1 MEETERNLR
10 EKIEQE
16 AKNTLKKTMWEGYA
30 NDILTGLQ
38 KNPGVQP
45 DRPIWELVQNARDVA
60 YENKKAKIVFIRKQD
75 HFVFQHNGQPFT
87 RTTLQSLIL
96 QTSSKVR
103 EDIIQVGQYGTGFLT
118 THKFGLDFRLSG
130 SLSLLEGL
138 KFYNF
143 SGRDFIIKRS
153 AQDKVKLSDDLDATI
168 AKTQQWGLD
177 LNSLEDNPRRETIF
191 EYQHN
196 FNAERENAK
205 IAIKEAPKLVPYVLA
220 LNKHIESIS
229 FIDEV
234 EGPKEESF
242 TFQNEEIYDNLE
254 NLRVYETTILHSQS
268 GQKDKIISLFL
279 LKSLRCLEEKTGE
292 SKFTIILPLK
302 KISEGLKVFNFD
314 NSIPRLYLYLP
325 LLGSKDW
332 GCNFLFHS
340 PSFTCDQDSR
350 DSIML
355 RFNPQAEVHHD
366 QINKDIIREASDA
379 LKKYLTYKYL
389 NLTDARFLCP
399 INFVKG
405 KSDNE
410 TNQYY
415 QELQKEWVSFFECL
429 NLVEYE
435 DGKTIPVKSIRVLSN
450 ELYLACEQDVSL
462 LDAIY
467 NLLSKAVHLILPR
480 KEELLFW
487 SKVINEWY
495 EDNEAEN
502 LHIISI
508 DSLVSLIQ
516 ETTITE
522 SDLDWLH
529 KLCYYFKNNGH
540 ADYLNKPIIP
550 NEEYSLCIQKELVK
564 PANFGNKMKAI
575 LRTLVPESVKKFVH
589 SRFVDIVE
597 EGSSNFGNV
606 EACVALG
613 SYFESLTLYDDSLRN
628 SLIAGVPVDINQHS
642 KKRISYDEVRAIM
655 DLYKLLIANSYGGFP
670 ERCFNLLSEYYDYYP
685 DNTEEVAKEVLDVR
699 KCYNALLHDA
709 LLGFTL
715 DTDKS
720 SKTSW
725 ILKIVEELFKFK
737 DTQNFLRNYQV
748 YPNQMGTYKYAS
760 QLKKEE
766 FGIPKRLKGLYN
778 EICNNN
784 IEKIEK
790 DLVDNEFAPYFIEVN
805 ELKAQELADEIQKPF
820 KGDDGRRTIA
830 NDSHRKQY
838 LEIIERFNN
847 PEDGHIWRNLFSIIN
862 QIRPYLMLSVIDSPQ
877 SQESIF
883 TIMKV
888 EDEIKLQKIA
898 ALAEDPNFD
907 RIVTLGKEALEK
919 EERENNDIEF
929 KKKLG
934 AIVEEILQKELN
946 DILNGNTL
954 EAPLV
959 RNEQGGQD
967 LILKINNLP
976 VYYIEVKS
984 RWSSDRSVLMTTLQH
999 RTSYQEKEHY
1009 ALCAADMT
1017 SFLERA
1023 RKHEYP
1029 PFEQIECHLMF
1040 IPNIGEL
1047 NSRLKDATLDN
1058 DSQVHIAGGYQ
1069 VIVPQNVIAEHGI
1082 SFRNFIDLLKGKIKK
1097 MIV

>member
-1 MEETERNLR
+1 MVMEETERNLR

-16 AKNTLKKTMWEGYA
+16 AKNTLKKNMWEGYA

-366 QINKDIIREASDA
+366 QINKDNCQYHHQNQLAHGI
-379 LKKYLTYKYL
+379 
-389 NLTDARFLCP
+389 TDGF
-399 INFVKG
+399 I
-405 KSDNE
+405 
-410 TNQYY
+410 
-415 QELQKEWVSFFECL
+415 
-429 NLVEYE
+429 
-435 DGKTIPVKSIRVLSN
+435 LSGHF
-450 ELYLACEQDVSL
+450 DV
-462 LDAIY
+462 
-467 NLLSKAVHLILPR
+467 
-480 KEELLFW
+480 
-487 SKVINEWY
+487 
-495 EDNEAEN
+495 
-502 LHIISI
+502 
-508 DSLVSLIQ
+508 
-516 ETTITE
+516 
-522 SDLDWLH
+522 
-529 KLCYYFKNNGH
+529 
-540 ADYLNKPIIP
+540 
-550 NEEYSLCIQKELVK
+550 
-564 PANFGNKMKAI
+564 
-575 LRTLVPESVKKFVH
+575 
-589 SRFVDIVE
+589 
-597 EGSSNFGNV
+597 
-606 EACVALG
+606 
-613 SYFESLTLYDDSLRN
+613 
-628 SLIAGVPVDINQHS
+628 
-642 KKRISYDEVRAIM
+642 
-655 DLYKLLIANSYGGFP
+655 
-670 ERCFNLLSEYYDYYP
+670 
-685 DNTEEVAKEVLDVR
+685 
-699 KCYNALLHDA
+699 
-709 LLGFTL
+709 
-715 DTDKS
+715 
-720 SKTSW
+720 
-725 ILKIVEELFKFK
+725 
-737 DTQNFLRNYQV
+737 
-748 YPNQMGTYKYAS
+748 
-760 QLKKEE
+760 
-766 FGIPKRLKGLYN
+766 
-778 EICNNN
+778 
-784 IEKIEK
+784 
-790 DLVDNEFAPYFIEVN
+790 
-805 ELKAQELADEIQKPF
+805 
-820 KGDDGRRTIA
+820 
-830 NDSHRKQY
+830 
-838 LEIIERFNN
+838 
-847 PEDGHIWRNLFSIIN
+847 
-862 QIRPYLMLSVIDSPQ
+862 
-877 SQESIF
+877 
-883 TIMKV
+883 
-888 EDEIKLQKIA
+888 
-898 ALAEDPNFD
+898 
-907 RIVTLGKEALEK
+907 
-919 EERENNDIEF
+919 
-929 KKKLG
+929 
-934 AIVEEILQKELN
+934 
-946 DILNGNTL
+946 
-954 EAPLV
+954 
-959 RNEQGGQD
+959 
-967 LILKINNLP
+967 
-976 VYYIEVKS
+976 
-984 RWSSDRSVLMTTLQH
+984 
-999 RTSYQEKEHY
+999 
-1009 ALCAADMT
+1009 
-1017 SFLERA
+1017 
-1023 RKHEYP
+1023 
-1029 PFEQIECHLMF
+1029 
-1040 IPNIGEL
+1040 
-1047 NSRLKDATLDN
+1047 
-1058 DSQVHIAGGYQ
+1058 
-1069 VIVPQNVIAEHGI
+1069 I
-1082 SFRNFIDLLKGKIKK
+1082 SFRHLQFIDTLLDFVAEQCDIMLLVHTTGYRDITRLCIPLDGTKGCRIFHFTDFCKWYLFFFSLFICIGKRHLPDVIQLCICLFLGLHINLVIFDICRNRGRTLTVSHLRTDK
-1097 MIV
+1097 LVYLCNGISIFRSLFFVHRYGKLWFGIF